1 MKRILKYLI
10 GFLKP
15 KSRKKSLTRLNA
27 TEVIVEPMG
36 GPVGQLFYF
45 DFAIMRGMEK
55 PQKVPLQ
62 YLEPE
67 PLISIEKF
75 EEMELQEKNNL
86 TKFPTPTM
94 SIGHLTGHLFSG
106 GTLGND
112 YYQRWCGTTIN
123 QTSTNMEKEEEVLD
137 PTPLKHFILKEFSW
151 VKDVGV
157 DAFSSISKSKRK
169 VCVILTVSPTH
180 YSELM
185 DEGIERKVRERLHKL
200 ITPLVTCIYTEHN
213 ENLPII
219 VFQPEKSETILDLL

>member
-86 TKFPTPTM
+86 NKIPNTNHVNRTPYRAF
-94 SIGHLTGHLFSG
+94 IFRRNI
-106 GTLGND
+106 GND
-112 YYQRWCGTTIN
+112 YYQRWYGTTIN
-123 QTSTNMEKEEEVLD
+123 QTSTNMKKKKRFWTQ
-137 PTPLKHFILKEFSW
+137 PTKTFHI
-151 VKDVGV
+151 
-157 DAFSSISKSKRK
+157 KR
-169 VCVILTVSPTH
+169 IFL
-180 YSELM
+180 
-185 DEGIERKVRERLHKL
+185 G
-200 ITPLVTCIYTEHN
+200 
-213 ENLPII
+213 
-219 VFQPEKSETILDLL
+219 